1 MLFSTP
7 VSGTVSKIRINFR
20 PSENMSSLLRLERQQ
35 KDFLNFIS
43 HISLSLLFIWNWN
56 KEYIHGSLEN
66 HTRFQTKL
74 GKVYTRFETKT
85 AQKPHSPFFGV
96 KHIYIAYVR
105 KTPCLKIFFLNIF
118 IAVKQHTHIYNFI
131 YC

>member
-1 MLFSTP
+1 
-7 VSGTVSKIRINFR
+7 
-20 PSENMSSLLRLERQQ
+20 MSSLLRLERQQ

-74 GKVYTRFETKT
+74 GKVYIRFETKS
-85 AQKPHSPFFGV
+85 AQKPQILWG
-96 KHIYIAYVR
+96 
-105 KTPCLKIFFLNIF
+105 KTYLYRLCKEVFPKG
-118 IAVKQHTHIYNFI
+118 
-131 YC
+131 